1 MNKEELREL
10 IFDDVQTMSK
20 HLAEL
25 ADVLDDDDLIELA
38 YMAKLSN
45 GLYDLLEFWETIKI
59 VSKKKQKEG
68 SE

>member
-1 MNKEELREL
+1 MNKKELREL